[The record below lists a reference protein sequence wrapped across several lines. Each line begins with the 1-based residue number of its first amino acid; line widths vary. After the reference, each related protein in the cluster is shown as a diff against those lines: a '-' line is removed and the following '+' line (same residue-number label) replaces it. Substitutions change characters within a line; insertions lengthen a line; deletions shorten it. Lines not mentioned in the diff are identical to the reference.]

1 MEKSISFAFRRTPWL
16 AEFGGMTNNWNSDHH
31 RHKWQGI
38 RIKEIMIV
46 RQRRSPIACNVTFRR
61 TAWLLLLC
69 MAAMLSPPVALSED
83 ASPEKAASR
92 SPWLLLPIFSSNP
105 KLGTSLGALGAYIHY
120 FDEESQASMF
130 GVTAQYT
137 STGSTVGGAF
147 AKTSF
152 GADRHRLIAFVG
164 GGRIKNDYEDFLGTG
179 IPLKTEDNLSA
190 VATRYLYRVKNDWF
204 VGLQG
209 LYTNYLIVGQ
219 TALDDQ
225 ILNVLGLTGFR
236 SGGGGA
242 VLMHDSRDNDNS
254 PTKGWV
260 MNLNNIAYRE
270 WLGGSQDFDVYR
282 LDLKGYRE
290 HGKGNVFA
298 VRQNNQWTAGAPPSA
313 YPPVSL
319 RGYKSGQYLGKY
331 MSSFEVEER
340 FRIAQRWT
348 ATVYAGVACLYGSG
362 KKCTE
367 SANLY
372 PALGAGIQYVLKP
385 EEGMVANLEYAKGEG
400 DNSGIYLK
408 LGYGF

>member
-1 MEKSISFAFRRTPWL
+1 
-16 AEFGGMTNNWNSDHH
+16 
-31 RHKWQGI
+31 
-38 RIKEIMIV
+38 
-46 RQRRSPIACNVTFRR
+46 
-61 TAWLLLLC
+61 
-69 MAAMLSPPVALSED
+69 MAAMLSPPVVLSED
-83 ASPEKAASR
+83 ATLENTGPR

-105 KLGTSLGALGAYIHY
+105 KLGTSLGALGAYLYH
-120 FDEESQASMF
+120 FDEESQVSMF

-137 STGSTVGGAF
+137 STASTVGGAF

-152 GADRHRLIAFVG
+152 GADHHRLTAFVG
-164 GGRIKNDYEDFLGTG
+164 GGRIKNDYDDFLGTG
-179 IPLKTEDNLSA
+179 IPLKTEDNLNV

-225 ILNVLGLTGFR
+225 ILNILGLKGFR
-236 SGGGGA
+236 SGGGGIVA
-242 VLMHDSRDNDNS
+242 MHDSRDKENS
-254 PTKGWV
+254 PTRGWV

-270 WLGGSQDFDVYR
+270 WLGGSKDFDVYR

-290 HGKGNVFA
+290 HGKGHVLA
-298 VRQNNQWTAGAPPSA
+298 VRQNNQWTANAPPSA
-313 YPPVSL
+313 YAPVSL
-319 RGYKSGQYLGKY
+319 RGYKLGQYLGKY
-331 MSSFEVEER
+331 MSSLEVEER
-340 FRIAQRWT
+340 FRIAKRWT
-348 ATVYAGVACLYGSG
+348 ATGFVGLACLYGDG
-362 KKCTE
+362 KQCTE

-372 PALGAGIQYVLKP
+372 PTLGAGIQFVLKP